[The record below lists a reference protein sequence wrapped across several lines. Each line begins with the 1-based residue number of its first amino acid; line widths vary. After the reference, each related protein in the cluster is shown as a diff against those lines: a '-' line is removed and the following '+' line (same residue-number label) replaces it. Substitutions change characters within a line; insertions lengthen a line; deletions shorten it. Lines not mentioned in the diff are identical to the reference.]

1 MVKTGRAII
10 LINGKIVSIKRTKYK
25 DGEIINEYY
34 TFPGGH
40 VEDGE
45 TFESSTIRELKE
57 ELGIETI
64 IDREYIHIY
73 NKDLNRNEKF
83 FICSYVSGEFGTGNG
98 PEFTNVDYEK
108 YGKYEIV
115 LLDRNQIKD
124 YNLLPLEV
132 KELLVED
139 IKNNKI

>member
-10 LINGKIVSIKRTKYK
+10 LIDDKIVTIKRTKYK
-25 DGEIINEYY
+25 DKSIVKEYY

-45 TFESSTIRELKE
+45 SFEIATIRELKE
-57 ELGIETI
+57 ELGIDTI
-64 IDREYIHIY
+64 IDKEYIHIY

-98 PEFTNVDYEK
+98 PEFTDTNYEK

-115 LLDRNQIKD
+115 LLEKNKIKN
-124 YNLLPLEV
+124 YNLLPIEV
-132 KELLVED
+132 KELLIED